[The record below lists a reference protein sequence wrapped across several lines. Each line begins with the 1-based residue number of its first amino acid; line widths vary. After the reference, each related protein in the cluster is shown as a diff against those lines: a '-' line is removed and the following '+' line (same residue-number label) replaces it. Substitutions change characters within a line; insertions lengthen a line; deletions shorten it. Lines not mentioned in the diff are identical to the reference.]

1 MVGIIVLFP
10 KPSDARN
17 IRNVLVRSGIEVTAV
32 CTTGNQVIG
41 RIEDWE
47 DGLIVCGYKFA
58 DMMMYHELFTYLPKS
73 FEMLVITSRVHQEEV
88 LSDNIDCLPMPIKI
102 YNLIDRVQNMLSAIE
117 KRKKKQRRKKF
128 ERSPEEKAI
137 IEKAKALL
145 MQNSGL
151 TEAQAHEYL
160 QKRSMDSGMN
170 MIDTANIILDS
181 Y

>member
-1 MVGIIVLFP
+1 MVSIIVLFP

-17 IRNVLVRSGIEVTAV
+17 IRNILVRSGIEVTAV

-41 RIEDWE
+41 RIEDLE
-47 DGLIVCGYKFA
+47 DGLIVCGYKYA
-58 DMMMYHELFTYLPKS
+58 DMMMYHELYTYLPEN
-73 FEMLVITSRVHQEEV
+73 FEMLVITSRAHQEEV
-88 LSDNIDCLPMPIKI
+88 LNDDIVCLPMPIKI
-102 YNLIDRVQNMLSAIE
+102 YSLVDHVQSILSSIE
-117 KRKKKQRRKKF
+117 KRKKRQRRKLF

-137 IEKAKALL
+137 IESAKSLL

-170 MIDTANIILDS
+170 MVDTANIILDS